1 MSYMAFGEG
10 PRKCIG
16 QRFALLE
23 AKLALF
29 FLLRSFKLSLA
40 PKTSHPIKYRNK
52 GISLAPEND
61 AVWIIPEARNWIKNR
76 LFYCVVSVFFVGP
89 RKGDH
94 LVLANRLQPCCICL
108 FRHSTAW
115 RMLLHA
121 SVMRLFSVLNTPYAN
136 ALDYQAHYNSIPLDC
151 DGKKIRCIQNS
162 SMTSLLILR
171 F

>member
-61 AVWIIPEARNWIKNR
+61 AVWIIPEARNWIKKEA
-76 LFYCVVSVFFVGP
+76 FFIVSSRYFL
-89 RKGDH
+89 
-94 LVLANRLQPCCICL
+94 LVLEKETTWFWLTDNLAVFAYLDI
-108 FRHSTAW
+108 
-115 RMLLHA
+115 LLHDA
-121 SVMRLFSVLNTPYAN
+121 CCYMHL
-136 ALDYQAHYNSIPLDC
+136 
-151 DGKKIRCIQNS
+151 
-162 SMTSLLILR
+162 
-171 F
+171 